1 MIARLIG
8 RCTILQN
15 IYLPRISA
23 ASKEFKEA
31 LVRLYAT
38 MMSYLSKAKGL
49 SEQNSVK
56 RMLKSA
62 IVTSDEFVKSLQD
75 MVTEEQNVERYTIL
89 LDAEKSNSISHS
101 SGALS
106 ISEDEKY
113 AGLLDLRKLD
123 GPVVR
128 TSSQWNDIEILR
140 WVSPQPYMEYHK
152 RVFKHALSG
161 TGR

>member
-1 MIARLIG
+1 
-8 RCTILQN
+8 
-15 IYLPRISA
+15 
-23 ASKEFKEA
+23 
-31 LVRLYAT
+31 

-62 IVTSDEFVKSLQD
+62 IVTSDEFAKSLQD

-89 LDAEKSNSISHS
+89 LDAEKCNSISHS

-113 AGLLDLRKLD
+113 AGLLDLLRKLD

-128 TSSQWNDIEILR
+128 TSSQLNDIEILR